1 MGGARVGHCFGPI
14 PPGSGL
20 ARYGL
25 LLSDWSAELENTE
38 NTLPT
43 ATFRATYPH
52 SHQQHAALKELASC
66 AAAAVAAAAAAL
78 ALRGMGEGA
87 PA

>member
-1 MGGARVGHCFGPI
+1 MGGGRALGIVSAPL
-14 PPGSGL
+14 PGSGL